1 MLGQG
6 SGVVPVGLASN
17 GVSVWVALLG
27 DVCTR
32 DLLKVVEQLVDAGT
46 EPQCPCA
53 TKVES

>member
-32 DLLKVVEQLVDAGT
+32 DLLKVVEQLVDA